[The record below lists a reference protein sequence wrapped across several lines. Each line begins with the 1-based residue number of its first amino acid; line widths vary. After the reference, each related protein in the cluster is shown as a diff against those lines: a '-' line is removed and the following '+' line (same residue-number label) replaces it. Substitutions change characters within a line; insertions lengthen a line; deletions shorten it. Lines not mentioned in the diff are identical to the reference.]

1 MIKAWS
7 TAGKEEE
14 EIRKKSGPSD
24 GTLLAS
30 TVELPLSLYLYT
42 CIYTGRNER
51 NHSSGTED
59 RNGRWSGLVIFL
71 VYSRAAWSR
80 ERILGRFW
88 WSRLECSLRCSS
100 VGNFLLK
107 LLAYWVFGKYVHFRI
122 NIYIYIGRVGYRTPY
137 KRKSSF
143 WRDGRDS
150 FGDRIVGWYFS
161 AKVLSFEDI
170 LNRLWI
176 LNTCLLLVFLYFVT

>member
-1 MIKAWS
+1 MGAVYALINALWS
-7 TAGKEEE
+7 K
-14 EIRKKSGPSD
+14 RDQQRVKKKKKSERKVDQAMGLY
-24 GTLLAS
+24 LLRLS
-30 TVELPLSLYLYT
+30 SSLSLSLSLYLYT

-122 NIYIYIGRVGYRTPY
+122 NIYIYIYR
-137 KRKSSF
+137 SC
-143 WRDGRDS
+143 
-150 FGDRIVGWYFS
+150 
-161 AKVLSFEDI
+161 
-170 LNRLWI
+170 WI
-176 LNTCLLLVFLYFVT
+176 SYTV